1 MHHQHTGRG
10 EALLGLHVGG
20 RLSVGDVVAGIG
32 GVFMRSHQPDR
43 LAAWYREVLG
53 IDVEAQGDAF
63 MAVFPVREPDGER
76 RLTNS
81 VWSIFPAAA
90 DEATTAGVTVN
101 YRIVDMDAL
110 LARLRGLEITVT
122 RTEDQSYG
130 RFAWLT
136 DPDGNEVEL
145 WQDVAMEE

>member
-1 MHHQHTGRG
+1 
-10 EALLGLHVGG
+10 
-20 RLSVGDVVAGIG
+20 
-32 GVFMRSHQPDR
+32 
-43 LAAWYREVLG
+43 
-53 IDVEAQGDAF
+53 VEAQGDAF
-63 MAVFPVREPDGER
+63 TAVFPVREPDGER

-90 DEATTAGVTVN
+90 DEAATAGVTVN

-110 LARLRGLEITVT
+110 LARLRGHEIAVT

-130 RFAWLT
+130 RFAGLT

-145 WQDVAMEE
+145 WQDIAMEE